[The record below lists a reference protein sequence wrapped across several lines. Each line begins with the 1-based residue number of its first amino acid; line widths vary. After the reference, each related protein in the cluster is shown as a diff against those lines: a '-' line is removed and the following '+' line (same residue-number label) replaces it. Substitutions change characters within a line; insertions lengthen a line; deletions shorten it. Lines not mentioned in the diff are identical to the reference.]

1 VVEHEPFK
9 LSVAGS
15 TPAWLTTMKKIIL
28 LFLVAFAMISC
39 VKQVEHQTTRNR
51 SSQKNEVSSQPY
63 QTDNG
68 MANFWL
74 MYALMSNNEYNSY
87 SRNTYNYYG
96 RSGIEE
102 ENAVVERESP
112 IENDTEEQSFI
123 NTEKETTSMQ
133 NEESTTTTTTDEN
146 VSEDTSS
153 SDSSSSDSGG
163 GDGGGGGDD

>member
-1 VVEHEPFK
+1 
-9 LSVAGS
+9 
-15 TPAWLTTMKKIIL
+15 
-28 LFLVAFAMISC
+28 
-39 VKQVEHQTTRNR
+39 
-51 SSQKNEVSSQPY
+51 
-63 QTDNG
+63 

-74 MYALMSNNEYNSY
+74 MYALMSNDGYNSYY

-102 ENAVVERESP
+102 ENAIVERESP

-133 NEESTTTTTTDEN
+133 NEESTTTSTDEN

-163 GDGGGGGDD
+163 GDGGGGGED